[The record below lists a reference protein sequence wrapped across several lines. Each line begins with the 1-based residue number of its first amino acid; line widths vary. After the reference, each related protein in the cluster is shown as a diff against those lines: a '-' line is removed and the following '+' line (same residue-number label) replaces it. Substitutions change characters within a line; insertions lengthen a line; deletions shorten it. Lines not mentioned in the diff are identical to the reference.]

1 MFRIFLSEFTAEI
14 KLFSEPYRL
23 KGRQDKGRNSLTITP
38 ALQWSLNISSLCL
51 VSVANIYDY

>member
-38 ALQWSLNISSLCL
+38 ALQ
-51 VSVANIYDY
+51 